1 MLISAHGGSIKMDA
15 YRIAYEEA
23 ASELRDISVKFNE
36 LAARKERI
44 EELIAAFRAL
54 IEVELHAVAS

>member
-1 MLISAHGGSIKMDA
+1 MDA

-23 ASELRDISVKFNE
+23 TSELRDISVKFNE

-54 IEVELHAVAS
+54 IEVELHSVAS